1 MLDRAQLDTELKSAH
16 QANFVRYAIYY
27 TPQPGTPLAAFGRS
41 WFGRANDGATLQA
54 FSDTGLT
61 GAAAI
66 KPLTA
71 SPRYSGLHA
80 VFKAPFG
87 LRDGMGLDALKA
99 RLITF
104 AGRRKQVPTG
114 PLTLARAGRY
124 LVLRP
129 IKPTPALDWLA
140 AQCVAAF
147 DGFAESPAY
156 AAPHQGVKLND
167 HQRLLLKSFGD
178 PHVLSE
184 YRFYITLTGPLD
196 PAHLERVSQA
206 LWPMLEEICA
216 TGVTVDGLSLFGEA
230 GGGRAPRLIG
240 RYRLGA

>member
-1 MLDRAQLDTELKSAH
+1 MLDRAQLDNELKCAH
-16 QANFVRYAIYY
+16 QVNFVRYAIYY

-54 FSDTGLT
+54 FSDAGL
-61 GAAAI
+61 ANIAVV
-66 KPLTA
+66 KPLSA
-71 SPRYSGLHA
+71 SSRYSGLHA
-80 VFKAPFG
+80 VFKAPFC
-87 LRDGMGLDALKA
+87 LREGMGPDALKA
-99 RLITF
+99 RLISF
-104 AGRRKQVPTG
+104 AGRRKPVETG

-129 IKPTPALDWLA
+129 INPTPALDWLA

-147 DGFAESPAY
+147 DGFAEPTAC
-156 AAPHQGVKLND
+156 ATEQQGVNLND

-196 PAHLERVSQA
+196 TAHLERVSQA

-216 TGVTVDGLSLFGEA
+216 SGVTVDGLSLFGEA
-230 GGGRAPRLIG
+230 GGRAPLRLIG

>member
-1 MLDRAQLDTELKSAH
+1 MRRATDPTCAPREDSMLNCAH
-16 QANFVRYAIYY
+16 IESDQKGVTTSRSSVTRYAIYF
-27 TPQPGTPLAAFGRS
+27 TPQPGTALAAFGRS

-54 FSDTGLT
+54 FSDAGLT
-61 GAAAI
+61 GSAAI
-66 KPLTA
+66 KPLSA

-80 VFKAPFG
+80 VFKAPFS
-87 LRDGMGLDALKA
+87 LRDGMGADALKA

-156 AAPHQGVKLND
+156 AAPHQG
-167 HQRLLLKSFGD
+167 
-178 PHVLSE
+178 
-184 YRFYITLTGPLD
+184 
-196 PAHLERVSQA
+196 
-206 LWPMLEEICA
+206 
-216 TGVTVDGLSLFGEA
+216 
-230 GGGRAPRLIG
+230 
-240 RYRLGA
+240 